1 MTEAFKEAF
10 NSSQKTQRFCPKYLP
25 RPLIACLKGGMR
37 RNAQNVRRRYMN
49 RYFSVCF
56 PPSHYLSTASASHY
70 FCGYYLAAA
79 AAASALPLFRLF
91 PNISSS
97 DGARDRTGGER
108 TNGTLSLSGC
118 PSVGRSAPPSPPRF
132 FLRPSVRRSLRIGQ
146 MTAAPRLHTLTHTLA
161 PRQRR
166 RRRRLAGAHRKFRPL
181 TLINCPR
188 QCSPNQNGEKTA
200 RSARLRRPR
209 GPHDLSGPARVAPG
223 MSATR
228 SPQNFAPKRACFRVR
243 RART

>member
-1 MTEAFKEAF
+1 M
-10 NSSQKTQRFCPKYLP
+10 
-25 RPLIACLKGGMR
+25 
-37 RNAQNVRRRYMN
+37 RNAQNVRRYTN

-70 FCGYYLAAA
+70 FCGYYLPT

-108 TNGTLSLSGC
+108 TNGTLSLSVGRSVGPSIAAAFLSPSVC
-118 PSVGRSAPPSPPRF
+118 PSVPPYWPDDSR
-132 FLRPSVRRSLRIGQ
+132 
-146 MTAAPRLHTLTHTLA
+146 TADTHTLTHTHSLPDDEA
-161 PRQRR
+161 RR

-209 GPHDLSGPARVAPG
+209 GPPDLSGPARVDRG

>member
-1 MTEAFKEAF
+1 M
-10 NSSQKTQRFCPKYLP
+10 
-25 RPLIACLKGGMR
+25 
-37 RNAQNVRRRYMN
+37 RNAQNVRRYMN

-79 AAASALPLFRLF
+79 AAAAALPLFRLF

-108 TNGTLSLSGC
+108 TNGTLSLSVGRSVGAFLSPSVC
-118 PSVGRSAPPSPPRF
+118 PSVPPYWPDDSR
-132 FLRPSVRRSLRIGQ
+132 
-146 MTAAPRLHTLTHTLA
+146 TAATHTYTHTLA
-161 PRQRR
+161 PRRR
-166 RRRRLAGAHRKFRPL
+166 RQRPRRPRLAGAHRKFRPL

-209 GPHDLSGPARVAPG
+209 GPPDLSGPTRVAPRV
-223 MSATR
+223 SATR
-228 SPQNFAPKRACFRVR
+228 SPQNFTSKRASFRVR